1 MLARSEERQCSE
13 WAGQGYHCV
22 PYYNCDEC
30 DSIIVDGS
38 SLFDP
43 RRAEENCATSEN
55 TFSCVLLV
63 LKLYSAAVLSNT
75 CSGQEHR
82 LATTSQCA
90 KQLHV
95 CCRHPDFPIPE
106 DKEANEGDYEPQFDG
121 LNSTCGARQ
130 GKSGLVCD
138 SADGEEISLEDV
150 TP

>member
-63 LKLYSAAVLSNT
+63 LKLYSAAVLSNK

-95 CCRHPDFPIPE
+95 CCRHPESPLPQDEEDGDYGAPE
-106 DKEANEGDYEPQFDG
+106 DLSCEARRGESGVV
-121 LNSTCGARQ
+121 CG
-130 GKSGLVCD
+130 
-138 SADGEEISLEDV
+138 DGEQTNIDDV
-150 TP
+150 T